1 MTAAASTGFKQ
12 PALSDDAFAL
22 MEDVIG
28 RKGALTVVDMLDDDA
43 PLRYRSFFPVGEML
57 IGLRFHEND
66 PSRVGMR
73 TGNTLKII
81 NGRIAVEPRRHMMFT
96 PPLVPHRSEHIYG
109 FWHIN
114 DEQELA
120 MNLTLSETR
129 RVTVLVEG
137 FPKRGRRDRFAWFC
151 TSCLNPLYMREV
163 ETGRVGLPGF
173 YAVEEDAFA
182 VFNGDEQLRT
192 CRRCGTV
199 HPHAYSIFNWNDTA
213 QQKAARAAS

>member
-1 MTAAASTGFKQ
+1 MDQVTTASPKPG
-12 PALSDDAFAL
+12 LSDDAFAL
-22 MEDVIG
+22 LQDIVG

-43 PLRYRSFFPVGEML
+43 ALRYRSFFPVGEML

-66 PSRVGMR
+66 PSRLGMR
-73 TGNTLKII
+73 AGNTLKILD
-81 NGRIAVEPRRHMMFT
+81 GKIAVEPRRHMMFT

-129 RVTVLVEG
+129 RVTVLIEG

-163 ETGRVGLPGF
+163 EIGRVGLPGF
-173 YAVEEDAFA
+173 YAVEEDAFE
-182 VFNGDEQLRT
+182 VFNSDLSLRT
-192 CRRCGTV
+192 CKRCGTV
-199 HPHAYSIFNWNDTA
+199 HPHAYSIFTWNDTEE
-213 QQKAARAAS
+213 QKAARAAS

>member
-1 MTAAASTGFKQ
+1 MTADTPASRA
-12 PALSDDAFAL
+12 PALSQAAFDL
-22 MEDVIG
+22 MQDVIG
-28 RKGALTVVDMLDDDA
+28 RQGALTVVDLLSDDA

-57 IGLRFHEND
+57 IGLRFHDND
-66 PSRVGMR
+66 PSRMGMR

-81 NGRIAVEPRRHMMFT
+81 DGRIAVEPRRHMMFT

-129 RVTVLVEG
+129 RVTVLIEG

-173 YAVEEDAFA
+173 YAVEEDAFE
-182 VFNGDEQLRT
+182 VFNNDRALRT
-192 CRRCGTV
+192 CTRCGTV
-199 HPHAYSIFNWNDTA
+199 HPHAYSIFNWNDTEE
-213 QQKAARAAS
+213 QKAARAAA

>member
-1 MTAAASTGFKQ
+1 
-12 PALSDDAFAL
+12 
-22 MEDVIG
+22 
-28 RKGALTVVDMLDDDA
+28 
-43 PLRYRSFFPVGEML
+43 ML

-66 PSRVGMR
+66 PSRLGMR
-73 TGNTLKII
+73 NGNTLKIVD
-81 NGRIAVEPRRHMMFT
+81 GKIAVEPRRHMMFT

-129 RVTVLVEG
+129 RVTVLIEG

-163 ETGRVGLPGF
+163 ETGRVSLPGF
-173 YAVEEDAFA
+173 YAVEEDAFE
-182 VFNGDEQLRT
+182 VFNSELSLRT
-192 CRRCGTV
+192 CKRCGTV
-199 HPHAYSIFNWNDTA
+199 HPHAYSIFTWNDSEE
-213 QQKAARAAS
+213 QKAARAAS

>member
-1 MTAAASTGFKQ
+1 
-12 PALSDDAFAL
+12 
-22 MEDVIG
+22 
-28 RKGALTVVDMLDDDA
+28 
-43 PLRYRSFFPVGEML
+43 ML
-57 IGLRFHEND
+57 IGLRYHDND
-66 PSRVGMR
+66 PSRLGMR
-73 TGNTLKII
+73 TGNTLKIVD
-81 NGRIAVEPRRHMMFT
+81 GKIAVEPRRHMMFT

-129 RVTVLVEG
+129 RVTVLIEG

-151 TSCLNPLYMREV
+151 TTCLNPLYMREV

-173 YAVEEDAFA
+173 YAVEEDAFQ
-182 VFNGDEQLRT
+182 VFNHDESLRT
-192 CRRCGTV
+192 CKRCGTV
-199 HPHAYSIFNWNDTA
+199 HPHAYSIFSWNDSE

>member
-1 MTAAASTGFKQ
+1 MTADTDTPRV
-12 PALSDDAFAL
+12 PALSQAAFDL
-22 MEDVIG
+22 MQDVIG
-28 RKGALTVVDMLDDDA
+28 RKGALTVVDLLSDDA

-57 IGLRFHEND
+57 IGLRFHDND
-66 PSRVGMR
+66 PSRMGMR

-81 NGRIAVEPRRHMMFT
+81 DGRIAVEPRRHMMFT

-129 RVTVLVEG
+129 RVTVLIEG

-151 TSCLNPLYMREV
+151 TSCLNPLFMREV

-173 YAVEEDAFA
+173 YAVEEDAFET
-182 VFNGDEQLRT
+182 FNNDVTLRT
-192 CRRCGTV
+192 CRICGTV
-199 HPHAYSIFNWNDTA
+199 HPHAYSIFNWNDTEE
-213 QQKAARAAS
+213 QKAARAAA